1 MFPNPNVQ
9 CKSKAKQILFSRNRS
24 TERIDYRADFHPRAK
39 MQTWMHTSYTSW
51 EPETYVFKQ
60 TLPLKGFGEPPDRP
74 ELAIDVGTEMGQLKR
89 ASHSQIQLY
98 NGTRFKVSLLQ
109 WQEMTI
115 SIRIF
120 ARAKEKAPRKL
131 LSS

>member
-1 MFPNPNVQ
+1 MDAYIKHILGTRNLCVQ
-9 CKSKAKQILFSRNRS
+9 ADAPIEGLW
-24 TERIDYRADFHPRAK
+24 RAI
-39 MQTWMHTSYTSW
+39 
-51 EPETYVFKQ
+51 
-60 TLPLKGFGEPPDRP
+60 RP
-74 ELAIDVGTEMGQLKR
+74 HRVSNDVGTEMGQLKR

-131 LSS
+131 LSSQFDNADFAESKSWAIMLAFFLQIIATN

>member
-1 MFPNPNVQ
+1 
-9 CKSKAKQILFSRNRS
+9 
-24 TERIDYRADFHPRAK
+24 
-39 MQTWMHTSYTSW
+39 MQTCMHTSYTSW
-51 EPETYVFKQ
+51 EPKTYVFKQ

>member
-1 MFPNPNVQ
+1 
-9 CKSKAKQILFSRNRS
+9 
-24 TERIDYRADFHPRAK
+24 

-131 LSS
+131 LSSQFDNADLAESNSWASMLAFVLQNIAKN